1 MRRLPERPIR
11 AETMAKVDSPDSNF
25 IFNPAAYNQIQAE
38 AKKTKKRGPAR
49 ENRKPAFSKILENA
63 EAREAESPALPISE
77 ETIRALLDEVHSSG
91 DDLKSRPFP
100 DEIMRYKKAV
110 RNFIHYVV
118 ENGYALEERTSGAN
132 LLRRKKFTLVQVADR
147 KLEQLAAGIMAGQ
160 TNQLELLA
168 RIDEIA
174 GILVNLLR

>member
-1 MRRLPERPIR
+1 
-11 AETMAKVDSPDSNF
+11 MAKVDSPDSNF
-25 IFNPAAYNQIQAE
+25 IFNPAAYSQIQAE
-38 AKKTKKRGPAR
+38 TKKTKNRGQIR
-49 ENRKPAFSKILENA
+49 ETRKPAFAEFLENA
-63 EAREAESPALPISE
+63 GIEETGSPETFPISE
-77 ETIRALLDEVHSSG
+77 ETLQALLDDVHSSG
-91 DDLKSRPFP
+91 DDLKNRPFP

-118 ENGYALEERTSGAN
+118 ENSYTLEEKTSGAN
-132 LLRRKKFTLVQVADR
+132 LLRRKKFTLVQVVDK

-174 GILVNLLR
+174 GILVNLLQ

>member
-1 MRRLPERPIR
+1 
-11 AETMAKVDSPDSNF
+11 MAKVDTPDLNF
-25 IFNPAAYNQIQAE
+25 IFNPAAYSQAHAE
-38 AKKTKKRGPAR
+38 TKKAKDRGHVR
-49 ENRKPAFSKILENA
+49 ESRKPPFAKFLENA
-63 EAREAESPALPISE
+63 NVQETEAPETFPISE
-77 ETIRALLDEVHSSG
+77 ETLQTLLDDVHSSG
-91 DDLKSRPFP
+91 DELKSRPFP
-100 DEIMRYKKAV
+100 DEIIRYKKAV

-118 ENGYALEERTSGAN
+118 ENSYTLEEKTSGAN
-132 LLRRKKFTLVQVADR
+132 LLRRKKFTLVQVVDK